1 MNKKAS
7 TPRTKMAKPEAL
19 RGYRVER
26 ASARDYDRLLP
37 GGAL

>member
-1 MNKKAS
+1 MTVPK
-7 TPRTKMAKPEAL
+7 AL
-19 RGYRVER
+19 RGYRVEH